1 MDDRLAN
8 LTVDLRAHLLERW
21 TEQEEALFT
30 QRFIEVGK
38 DFPLIADAL
47 PRKLRKKAINEEN
60 GIRTR
65 RVKSCG
71 SGKGN
76 KPSQRLGNADKVTGV
91 VAKGKLRKT
100 FSCPEANVLQSAN
113 EAFINNYKRIAN
125 EGADHEKGLRT
136 EISTGINK
144 NSVDTRKRKLNVGV
158 NRIKDFR
165 KLSSTHDQ
173 WFNISNCKNSQDTSV
188 KMNKLIGQTRRLVV
202 EITKQQPC
210 SNGKLNKGRYGEGSN
225 DSAKGVRPSKGTNA
239 KLEHLSNMK
248 QMDDSN
254 TGNNQEKN
262 GFSKGQSSR
271 SNCKNKGRYDGKI
284 TTKRAD
290 KTTDRSYG
298 IMQSETSCSGGKDAI
313 KDHSAR
319 GKKRKRSCIN
329 EEGAHK
335 EPKCFKKEKTKSFG
349 RRHKEGM
356 TKDRVKERIVLKKNT
371 TTKDPVNSTNKLTTE
386 PSRNDNKIKAPSKGA
401 NLRKNPTAANC
412 CDASKRKSIVVEV
425 RDHKHKHS
433 SDRYLEVKLRHSNK
447 NAKELVFN

>member
-1 MDDRLAN
+1 M
-8 LTVDLRAHLLERW
+8 
-21 TEQEEALFT
+21 
-30 QRFIEVGK
+30 
-38 DFPLIADAL
+38 
-47 PRKLRKKAINEEN
+47 
-60 GIRTR
+60 
-65 RVKSCG
+65 
-71 SGKGN
+71 
-76 KPSQRLGNADKVTGV
+76 

-100 FSCPEANVLQSAN
+100 FSCPEANVLESAN
-113 EAFINNYKRIAN
+113 EAFINNNKRIAN
-125 EGADHEKGLRT
+125 AYEGAGHEKGLRR

-225 DSAKGVRPSKGTNA
+225 DSVKGVRPSKGTNA

-248 QMDDSN
+248 QMDNSN
-254 TGNNQEKN
+254 TGNNQEEI
-262 GFSKGQSSR
+262 GFSKGETSR
-271 SNCKNKGRYDGKI
+271 SHLSAYRKNKGRDDCKR

-329 EEGAHK
+329 EEEGANK

-433 SDRYLEVKLRHSNK
+433 SDRVKVTTLKQKRQRTGVQLKASKKQRCNTQRKSAAIGGHFSDDFGTELLQADDKGKGRTK
-447 NAKELVFN
+447 NRQKAIQKTNNF